1 MHWFIAEIYIS
12 VSQTAKTI
20 LRKRTHEDDPE
31 RLAQDKQFEK
41 KLLIARTLVIALAI
55 TNGVIY
61 YFARTDPNSTFIFRA
76 NFFLGFL
83 IMLMCLLVWGWK
95 IYSLYSEISESKD
108 VLPNIGVFATHAMLL
123 LFFIILYL
131 ADTIC
136 YAISDSRAKENLEDA
151 GDIL

>member
-1 MHWFIAEIYIS
+1 M
-12 VSQTAKTI
+12 
-20 LRKRTHEDDPE
+20 RKRTHEDDPE

-83 IMLMCLLVWGWK
+83 IILMCLLVWGWK